1 MSHEL
6 GELRSPSFMR
16 HSRRTVDRLEPV
28 SDLAVKPF
36 RLTAIWNRGEVF
48 LYRSYEQEGTRPC
61 ER

>member
-6 GELRSPSFMR
+6 VMFGRRVSCAI
-16 HSRRTVDRLEPV
+16 SRRTVDRLEPV

-36 RLTAIWNRGEVF
+36 HLTAIWNRGEVF